1 MREKIKNHEK
11 KRRQK
16 NTHKDS
22 HTCKTM
28 LGSEK
33 GKEVRV
39 GCFGKLEEMPRIERE
54 REREESG
61 VEEKERGSVL
71 FSKE

>member
-1 MREKIKNHEK
+1 MKKK

-54 REREESG
+54 RERR
-61 VEEKERGSVL
+61 ERRRREG
-71 FSKE
+71 ER